1 MSEEIVVGCPFCGK
15 TPTVKAWNDGGQDTY
30 MVVCSNT
37 ACPATS
43 AVTGAT
49 RAGAIRRW
57 NIRKAKSPM
66 DRRSCGTC
74 KHFKDVG
81 YQHWGECTA
90 QVPCW
95 AWGEYI
101 ETTRQVFRDG
111 STADLAPDCEAY
123 KPNTRS

>member
-1 MSEEIVVGCPFCGK
+1 
-15 TPTVKAWNDGGQDTY
+15 
-30 MVVCSNT
+30 
-37 ACPATS
+37 
-43 AVTGAT
+43 
-49 RAGAIRRW
+49 
-57 NIRKAKSPM
+57 M
-66 DRRSCGTC
+66 DRPSCGTC

-95 AWGEYI
+95 AWGEYV

-123 KPNTRS
+123 KPNTGAVRPAVSGTHQPLVGSLDSEWEKQ

>member
-1 MSEEIVVGCPFCGK
+1 
-15 TPTVKAWNDGGQDTY
+15 
-30 MVVCSNT
+30 
-37 ACPATS
+37 
-43 AVTGAT
+43 
-49 RAGAIRRW
+49 
-57 NIRKAKSPM
+57 M
-66 DRRSCGTC
+66 DRPSCGTC

-95 AWGEYI
+95 AWGEYV

-123 KPNTRS
+123 KPNPAVRGARKAGVPCTGVVGSLNQKEP

>member
-1 MSEEIVVGCPFCGK
+1 
-15 TPTVKAWNDGGQDTY
+15 
-30 MVVCSNT
+30 
-37 ACPATS
+37 
-43 AVTGAT
+43 
-49 RAGAIRRW
+49 
-57 NIRKAKSPM
+57 M
-66 DRRSCGTC
+66 DRPSCGTC

-95 AWGEYI
+95 AWGEYV

-123 KPNTRS
+123 KPNPSRLGTGHLVHGTQHGVVRLGNQKEE

>member
-1 MSEEIVVGCPFCGK
+1 
-15 TPTVKAWNDGGQDTY
+15 
-30 MVVCSNT
+30 
-37 ACPATS
+37 
-43 AVTGAT
+43 
-49 RAGAIRRW
+49 
-57 NIRKAKSPM
+57 M
-66 DRRSCGTC
+66 DRPSCGTC

-95 AWGEYI
+95 AWGEYV

-123 KPNTRS
+123 KPNSAMRINEAAKAGKEAE